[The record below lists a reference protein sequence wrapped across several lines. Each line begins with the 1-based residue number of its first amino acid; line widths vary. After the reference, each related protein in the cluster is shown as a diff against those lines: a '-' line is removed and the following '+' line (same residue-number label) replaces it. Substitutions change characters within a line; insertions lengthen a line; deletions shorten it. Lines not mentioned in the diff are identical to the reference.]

1 MAISAKSL
9 ALLKELKDRM
19 ARRTSLTI
27 GDLAYDTDGGAYFL
41 IGTGVAGS
49 QSMLIKSKQI
59 DPVGFDGIGLAA
71 RGYSQTVLQ
80 VVLETSSVANVPL
93 LTGANM
99 LPLMGEVLRQ
109 GSRVELYM
117 SPNTDNVGVDEIISG
132 QLVQTWEPD
141 LQYRL
146 MDAQ

>member
-1 MAISAKSL
+1 MPVSAKSL
-9 ALLKELKDRM
+9 SLIKELKDRM
-19 ARRTSLTI
+19 ARRTTLVIS
-27 GDLAYDTDGGAYFL
+27 DFSYDTDGGAYFL
-41 IGTGVAGS
+41 IGAGTAGT

-71 RGYSQTVLQ
+71 RGYAQTVLQ
-80 VVLETSSVANVPL
+80 VVVETSTIANVPL
-93 LTGANM
+93 LTGANS
-99 LPLMGEVLRQ
+99 LDLMGEVLRQ

-117 SPNTDNVGVDEIISG
+117 SPNTDNVGVDEIIPS
-132 QLVQTWEPD
+132 QLVKTWEPD